1 MVASSA
7 IRLGAARPARYD
19 RAVARALVLAVCSLL
34 ARAGS
39 AAADAKTSKV
49 TIETEPPGAKVYF
62 GLKEDGEI
70 CTTPCTVDAPIGE
83 TAIIVEA
90 ENRRAIIESLIVR
103 KRARPQKVSFK
114 LEPAVGT
121 LVVEGGAGATIKLDD
136 LELGKAPQRIENV
149 LAGGH
154 HILLERNGKSIYSE
168 FIEIEAGGEATISA
182 PAVPVEA
189 PAPDA
194 AALAATAPS
203 ASSLRGAKSI
213 AVSAAVNVGFRQF
226 TYSVPDAAMR
236 TRFEQDEEELGQVLV
251 GPILEIWPTTLLGL
265 KVLPGFSLYGR
276 FEYGVNPQAVPIHNL
291 DGSVL
296 TTTLTTA
303 WQSLEISLHH
313 RWTVADA
320 GTIEVGAG
328 YADDRYQFNASK
340 REDLKLVPDAA
351 YKAVRIG
358 GRASL
363 LLGPLEPY
371 IAIEQRIVLKG
382 GALEDR
388 YTLGTSVYG
397 VRGSLGAVARVG
409 RFEARVEGGLTLY
422 SWTFKPDLGD
432 ETNAQGG
439 DDVIENV
446 TFALGYVL

>member
-1 MVASSA
+1 
-7 IRLGAARPARYD
+7 
-19 RAVARALVLAVCSLL
+19 VARALVLAVCSLL
-34 ARAGS
+34 VRAGD
-39 AAADAKTSKV
+39 ADADARTSKV

-70 CTTPCTVDAPIGE
+70 CTTPCTIDAPIGE

-90 ENRRAIIESLIVR
+90 ENRRAIIESLVVR

-136 LELGKAPQRIENV
+136 LDLGKAPQRIDNV

-154 HILLERNGKSIYSE
+154 YLSLERNGKSIYSE
-168 FIEIEAGGEATISA
+168 FIEIEAGGEATIAA
-182 PAVPVEA
+182 PADPVEA

-194 AALAATAPS
+194 ALTATAPP
-203 ASSLRGAKSI
+203 ASSRRGARSI
-213 AVSAAVNVGFRQF
+213 TVSAAVDVGFRQF
-226 TYSVPDAAMR
+226 TYSVPDPKMR
-236 TRFEQDEEELGQVLV
+236 TAFEQDEKELGQVLV

-265 KVLPGFSLYGR
+265 NVLPGLSLYGR
-276 FEYGVNPQAVPIHNL
+276 FGYGVNPQAVPIHNL
-291 DGSVL
+291 DGSVQ

-313 RWTVADA
+313 RWTIAEA
-320 GTIEVGAG
+320 GTIEVGGG

-340 REDLKLVPDAA
+340 RDDLRLVPDAA
-351 YKAVRIG
+351 YQSVRIG

-363 LLGPLEPY
+363 LFGPLEPY
-371 IAIEQRIVLKG
+371 IALEQRIVLQG
-382 GALEDR
+382 GPLEDR
-388 YTLGTSVYG
+388 YSLGTSVYG
-397 VRGSLGAVARVG
+397 VRGSLGAAARLG
-409 RFEARVEGGLTLY
+409 RFEARLEGGITLY

-432 ETNAQGG
+432 QTNAHGG
-439 DDVIENV
+439 DDIIENL